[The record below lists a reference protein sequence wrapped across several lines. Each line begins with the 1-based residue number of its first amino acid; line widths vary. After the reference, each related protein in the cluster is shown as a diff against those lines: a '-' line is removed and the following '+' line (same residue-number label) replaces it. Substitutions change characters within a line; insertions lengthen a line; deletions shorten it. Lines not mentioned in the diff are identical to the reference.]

1 MQLLF
6 VSLCHVNMTEPKF
19 ERIFIYL
26 FSITQVLLAFGCQ
39 VLASCMGTPKMAL
52 QLLHNGMAKQ
62 IVAGLEKHGSKVS
75 CGDVCRGAYAFNI
88 PGTACDT

>member
-1 MQLLF
+1 
-6 VSLCHVNMTEPKF
+6 
-19 ERIFIYL
+19 
-26 FSITQVLLAFGCQ
+26 
-39 VLASCMGTPKMAL
+39 MAL

>member
-1 MQLLF
+1 M
-6 VSLCHVNMTEPKF
+6 
-19 ERIFIYL
+19 
-26 FSITQVLLAFGCQ
+26 AFGCQ

-75 CGDVCRGAYAFNI
+75 CGDVCWGAYAFNI
-88 PGTACDT
+88 LHANVQLNGPELLFTLFDVLFFYDSF